1 MFNALF
7 IQRNKSNAMTIKSF
21 WADPYET
28 SHTTQVKNVVGND
41 IELNSTIFFAFSG
54 GQESD
59 EGSIGGYPV
68 IAAKKSA
75 LNITYTLPEGYQ
87 LEAGQSVDVLINGER
102 RQRLMRLHFAAEL
115 ILELFYKTF
124 GDIKKIG
131 AHISQDKSRID
142 FFWPESITN
151 LLPDLASKAN
161 EIILEDHQIQT
172 GFDDEINERR
182 YWKIEGFSKVPC
194 GGTHVKST
202 AEIGTIRLKRVNIG
216 KGKERVEIYLN
227 D

>member
-1 MFNALF
+1 
-7 IQRNKSNAMTIKSF
+7 MTIKSF
-21 WADPYET
+21 WVDPYAT
-28 SHTTQVKNVVGND
+28 SHRTQVKNVAGND
-41 IELNSTIFFAFSG
+41 IELTSTIFFAFSG

-59 EGSIGGYPV
+59 KGSIGGYPV

-75 LNITYTLPEGYQ
+75 LNIIYTLPEGHQ
-87 LEAGQSVDVLINGER
+87 LEVGQSVDVLIDGER

-115 ILELFYKTF
+115 ILELFYKAHGSIT
-124 GDIKKIG
+124 KIG

-142 FFWPESITN
+142 FFWPENIAN
-151 LLPDLASKAN
+151 ALPDFAAKVN
-161 EIILEDHQIQT
+161 KIILEDRQIQT

-194 GGTHVKST
+194 GGTHVRST
-202 AEIGTIRLKRVNIG
+202 AEIGTIKLKRVNIG

-227 D
+227 DVEDKVTSL